1 MFTTW
6 RETCADS
13 RDKMAFMKKA
23 GARIVMKGQSLA
35 FDLWY
40 TSAMDAKEKMAL
52 VKKAGAR
59 IIMRGISMAWL
70 NWHDVCSSAKGE
82 RDKMLR
88 IWCEDTESGAVE
100 GMGWM
105 ATGIQRAEGAD
116 GVHGTSGWEDR

>member
-1 MFTTW
+1 
-6 RETCADS
+6 
-13 RDKMAFMKKA
+13 MKKA

-70 NWHDVCSSAKGE
+70 NWHDVYSSAKGE
-82 RDKMLR
+82 RDNGCGDVQQCGMM
-88 IWCEDTESGAVE
+88 CESLGPKCITIHWAWRRMRLYRLTCSLPVRSPLAANTRWVSGTV
-100 GMGWM
+100 
-105 ATGIQRAEGAD
+105 
-116 GVHGTSGWEDR
+116 TSL